1 MSGAWEVVVEF
12 ADRSR
17 LPVFE
22 AALEGFADAV
32 AAFVDESA
40 ETWRLTGYFCAEP
53 KFAEVERALSAAGR
67 AQSVSFRRTGEI
79 DWVAA
84 YGEASPPLVIDR
96 YYIAGS
102 HVSEEPPRGLVAIR
116 IDAGLA
122 FGTGRHETTEGCL
135 RAFERL
141 PGAAP
146 SRAADIGAGSGILAV
161 ALAKRFGAQVVAGD
175 VDPVAVEVARRNVA
189 LNGVAGRVSVVESRG
204 FDHEAVRRNRPYD
217 LIVANIVESELAGM
231 ANEMEAALA
240 DGGRIVLS
248 GLFGEQADGIA
259 ATYEALRFEVA
270 DRVSVGSWITLCL
283 ARGRASA

>member
-22 AALEGFADAV
+22 TALEELADAV

-40 ETWRLTGYFCAEP
+40 ETWRVTGYFCAEP
-53 KFAEVERALSAAGR
+53 EFAEVERALSAAGR
-67 AQSVSFRRTGEI
+67 AQSVSFRRTGEV

-84 YGEASPPLVIDR
+84 YRESSPPFLIDR

-146 SRAADIGAGSGILAV
+146 ARAADIGTGSGILAI
-161 ALAKRFGAQVVAGD
+161 ALAKRFGTRVVAGD
-175 VDPVAVEVARRNVA
+175 IDSVAVEVARRNVA
-189 LNGVAGRVSVVESRG
+189 LNGVADRVSVVEGWG
-204 FDHEAVRRNRPYD
+204 FGDEIARRDPPCD
-217 LIVANIVESELAGM
+217 LIVANIVEEALADM
-231 ANEMEAALA
+231 AAEIEAALA
-240 DGGRIVLS
+240 DDGRVVLS
-248 GLFGEQADGIA
+248 GLFGDQADAIA
-259 ATYEALRFEVA
+259 AAYEARRFEVA
-270 DRVSVGSWITLCL
+270 DRVAVGLWTTLCL
-283 ARGRASA
+283 VRR

>member
-1 MSGAWEVVVEF
+1 MSGTWEVVVEF

-22 AALEGFADAV
+22 AALEELADAV

-40 ETWRLTGYFCAEP
+40 ETWRVTGYFCAEP
-53 KFAEVERALSAAGR
+53 RFAEVERALSAAGR

-84 YGEASPPLVIDR
+84 YRESSPPLLIDR

-102 HVSEEPPRGLVAIR
+102 HVSEEPPGGLVAIR

-146 SRAADIGAGSGILAV
+146 ARAADIGTGSGILAI
-161 ALAKRFGAQVVAGD
+161 ALAKRFGARVVAGD
-175 VDPVAVEVARRNVA
+175 IDSAAVEVARRNVA
-189 LNGVAGRVSVVESRG
+189 LNGVADRVSVVESRG
-204 FDHEAVRRNRPYD
+204 FGHEIVRRNRPYD
-217 LIVANIVESELAGM
+217 LIVANIVEE
-231 ANEMEAALA
+231 ALA
-240 DGGRIVLS
+240 DMAAGIEEALSDDGRVVLS
-248 GLFGEQADGIA
+248 GLFGDQADAIA
-259 ATYEALRFEVA
+259 AAYEARRFEVA
-270 DRVSVGSWITLCL
+270 DRALVGSWTTLCL
-283 ARGRASA
+283 ARR

>member
-1 MSGAWEVVVEF
+1 MSGVWEVVVEF

-22 AALEGFADAV
+22 AALEELADAV

-40 ETWRLTGYFCAEP
+40 ETWRVTGYFCAEP
-53 KFAEVERALSAAGR
+53 EFAEVERALSAAGR
-67 AQSVSFRRTGEI
+67 AQSVSFRRTGEV

-84 YGEASPPLVIDR
+84 YGESSPPFLIDR

-146 SRAADIGAGSGILAV
+146 ARAADIGTGSGILAI
-161 ALAKRFGAQVVAGD
+161 ALAKRFGARVVAGD
-175 VDPVAVEVARRNVA
+175 IDSVAVEVARRNVA
-189 LNGVAGRVSVVESRG
+189 LNGVADRVSVVEGRG
-204 FDHEAVRRNRPYD
+204 FGGEIARRDPPCD
-217 LIVANIVESELAGM
+217 LIVANIVEEALADM
-231 ANEMEAALA
+231 AAEIEAALA
-240 DGGRIVLS
+240 DDGRVVLS
-248 GLFGEQADGIA
+248 GLFGDQADAIA
-259 ATYEALRFEVA
+259 AAYEARRFEVA
-270 DRVSVGSWITLCL
+270 DRVAVGSWTTLCL
-283 ARGRASA
+283 VRR